1 MTSNEAISF
10 PQTKVVPKTWGKE
23 VWLANN
29 GLYCGK
35 ILVFNKGA
43 AFSDHYHLLKTET
56 WYVLKGLLQL
66 NYYCLV
72 TGTRFARVLQEGDLI
87 HVPAGNPHQL
97 TALEAS
103 EIIEVSTQH
112 FDSDSYRISPSSA
125 AKS

>member
-1 MTSNEAISF
+1 MTPNEPISF
-10 PQTKVVPKTWGKE
+10 PQTKVVHKAWGEE
-23 VWLANN
+23 VVLANN

-35 ILVFNKGA
+35 ILRFNKGA

-56 WYVLKGLLQL
+56 WYVLRGVLSLSYYDLVKGKRLS
-66 NYYCLV
+66 
-72 TGTRFARVLQEGDLI
+72 RALQEGDVI

-125 AKS
+125 AQS